1 MIKVITGQNST
12 DELFLSYG
20 TEKES
25 IKKRLS
31 SCEISQEKRVRL
43 EFRLKDL
50 EKRLIPKVISRIRDE
65 RKYEQE
71 G

>member
-1 MIKVITGQNST
+1 MIIGQNSA

-25 IKKRLS
+25 IKKRLG
-31 SCEISQEKRVRL
+31 SCEISQEKKVRL

-50 EKRLIPKVISRIRDE
+50 ERRLIPKVISRIRDE
-65 RKYEQE
+65 RKYGQE
-71 G
+71 E